1 MVDCPCTSAMYS
13 VLCVWTPLLLF
24 QPSTLASS
32 SLNDASLFRS
42 LTDKPVTVRADV
54 LLAHDTI
61 NSQNRYILLAH
72 DTINSQN
79 RYILLAHDTINSQ
92 NRYILLSHEVHVH
105 LVGLRDHEI
114 LILLLSHVIFLPF
127 CDCRQAVL
135 THVIRVYNSEIAF
148 MSEFSLKQYCRLCSK

>member
-54 LLAHDTI
+54 
-61 NSQNRYILLAH
+61 LLAH